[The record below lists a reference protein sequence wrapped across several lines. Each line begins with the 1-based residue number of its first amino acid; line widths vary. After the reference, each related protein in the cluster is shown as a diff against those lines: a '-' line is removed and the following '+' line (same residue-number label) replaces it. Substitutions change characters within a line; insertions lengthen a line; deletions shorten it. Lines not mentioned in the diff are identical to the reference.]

1 MTCKLGFAVC
11 LVLAQQDFV
20 KNKGLVLILLT
31 SLLANIV
38 VSFLQALVPGF
49 LVSITDAIAA
59 IVVLILAVV
68 WGLFFLIGSIP
79 AIFKLALSVKNA
91 GSAAASAVQ

>member
-1 MTCKLGFAVC
+1 
-11 LVLAQQDFV
+11 
-20 KNKGLVLILLT
+20 
-31 SLLANIV
+31 
-38 VSFLQALVPGF
+38 
-49 LVSITDAIAA
+49 
-59 IVVLILAVV
+59 VVLILAVV